1 MDQCRTEAR
10 WTDMTYKLALLV
22 VTLAVIPLLF
32 VNFWLGLAAAIAA
45 YAIVAMVANRRMD
58 DAYLKALKRVRLP
71 RV

>member
-1 MDQCRTEAR
+1 
-10 WTDMTYKLALLV
+10 MTYKLALLV